1 MFFPFL
7 IRNRCLQNRCLRSLM
22 HLAHISRRI
31 YIIIVLEDTFTV
43 IVHHQIAVTIL

>member
-22 HLAHISRRI
+22 RLGHIARCI
-31 YIIIVLEDTFTV
+31 NIIIVLEDTFTV
-43 IVHHQIAVTIL
+43 IVYHQIAVTIL